1 MAQSPVIREEV
12 KTGKGIGP
20 VTTSIG
26 LAEAAVLV
34 LVWVTDQFG
43 VEVPV
48 NVALAVVVLVA
59 FGVGYFTKGRAYVE
73 KVLPPDVPVPGSTS
87 AYVPKHS
94 TESPVGTR

>member
-1 MAQSPVIREEV
+1 MAQSPIVREEI

-34 LVWVTDQFG
+34 IVWVTEQFG
-43 VEVPV
+43 VQVPTD
-48 NVALAVVVLVA
+48 VALAVVVLVA

-73 KVLPPDVPVPGSTS
+73 KVLPPEAAPAGSST
-87 AYVPKHS
+87 YVPKHS
-94 TESPVGTR
+94 AETPVGGVL